1 MSSPASALPLLR
13 RRLVAALLTVAV
25 GFLLNF
31 SVFQLIE
38 NTHWADRA
46 PFTSG
51 YRVDL
56 LDLVLCAVGLGLALW
71 ARGQYLKAAGTPRLP
86 RDEQLLWLGVLALG
100 AVKLLTAVWL
110 RFPL

>member
-13 RRLVAALLTVAV
+13 RRLVAALLTVAA
-25 GFLLNF
+25 GFLLNL

-38 NTHWADRA
+38 NTHLVDRA

-56 LDLVLCAVGLGLALW
+56 LDLALCAVALGLALW
-71 ARGQYLKAAGTPRLP
+71 ARGQFLKAAGTARLP
-86 RDEQLLWLGVLALG
+86 RDEHLLWLGTLVLVAG
-100 AVKLLTAVWL
+100 KLLTAVWV